1 VDAYRDIHHNHGAEE
16 IKQKFPKFIKTK
28 PMISGQSRLTCA
40 VSDFITSFAALDLA
54 DSSAATAIASCTFL
68 ADF

>member
-1 VDAYRDIHHNHGAEE
+1 
-16 IKQKFPKFIKTK
+16 
-28 PMISGQSRLTCA
+28 MISGQSRLTCA